1 MAQAGIHS
9 MVGMA
14 VRKWT
19 PDRKWLMLGIVLG
32 NLLPDAD
39 NLAVAA
45 ATLTGRSTEGLHR
58 TFTHSLFTVTTVI
71 IVFYVVAWA
80 TKWPRW
86 GNLGLGLGIGIL
98 MHILLDL
105 LVWFNGVEI
114 LWPIPSWVNLWS
126 GVTPSAWWSKLMMPI
141 EFLFF
146 AVFLGWLEIKARRA
160 GTDGGYLRALRVWTI
175 VQGVLF
181 VVFTILV
188 YAMAS
193 GFMIPFGALY
203 LLSLAAVLVFL
214 VRWRRGELPAE
225 ARALLVPV
233 LGFVYFVALLSIFWF
248 PRYSIPARPFSFI
261 LAAAFLF
268 EMSWCRYLCPLNAVM
283 SPLSKIGLFKVRRD
297 AGRCNA
303 CGACDRVCLQRI
315 RVSQSEKVTRVDC
328 TNCLDCVS
336 ACKVPGA
343 MDLGL

>member
-14 VRKWT
+14 VRRWT

-58 TFTHSLFTVTTVI
+58 TFTHSLFTVAAVI

-80 TKWPRW
+80 TKRPRW

-114 LWPIPSWVNLWS
+114 LWPIPSWVNLWTN
-126 GVTPSAWWSKLMMPI
+126 VTPPEWWSKLMMPV

-146 AVFLGWLEIKARRA
+146 ALFFVLLDVTARKR
-160 GTDGGYLRALRVWTI
+160 GTDGRFLRPLRVWTG

-181 VVFTILV
+181 VVFTMLA
-188 YAMAS
+188 YTMEK
-193 GFMIPFGALY
+193 GFMTPFGAVY
-203 LLSLAAVLVFL
+203 LLS
-214 VRWRRGELPAE
+214 
-225 ARALLVPV
+225 
-233 LGFVYFVALLSIFWF
+233 
-248 PRYSIPARPFSFI
+248 
-261 LAAAFLF
+261 
-268 EMSWCRYLCPLNAVM
+268 
-283 SPLSKIGLFKVRRD
+283 IGLAFGITLRMRETVE
-297 AGRCNA
+297 A
-303 CGACDRVCLQRI
+303 VIQ
-315 RVSQSEKVTRVDC
+315 
-328 TNCLDCVS
+328 
-336 ACKVPGA
+336 
-343 MDLGL
+343 